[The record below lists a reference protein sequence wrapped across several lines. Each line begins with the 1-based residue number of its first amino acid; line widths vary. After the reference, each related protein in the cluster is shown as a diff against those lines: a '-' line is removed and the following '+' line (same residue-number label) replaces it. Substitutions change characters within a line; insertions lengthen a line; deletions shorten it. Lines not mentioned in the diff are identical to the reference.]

1 MITLESINKMRGVT
15 ADTSA
20 KPNGQMLPI
29 KQNQLKIH
37 KFIDYGRRYP
47 KKFKLEVLSR
57 ILVDKEK
64 TVDVITDINVP
75 KQTVYKWINLH
86 SEGKL

>member
-20 KPNGQMLPI
+20 KSNCQMLPT
-29 KQNQLKIH
+29 KQSQLKIH
-37 KFIDYGRRYP
+37 TFIDYGRRYP

-57 ILVDKEK
+57 IENGESALKV
-64 TVDVITDINVP
+64 TDDIKVP
-75 KQTVYKWINLH
+75 KQTVYRWLQLR